1 MKKYIGAYGIQ
12 FIVLVVLHAS
22 KGLPLGWVFW
32 EVDNR
37 QNSIDGR
44 QLTYT
49 LLIINILIIQAC
61 LLMTIIVTVKSKIK
75 FKWIIL
81 LCMFVYSFLLPIVSI
96 VQIGGV
102 AGGVHKHYM
111 SFISCLIEGISV
123 PMY

>member
-81 LCMFVYSFLLPIVSI
+81 LCMFVYSFYYRLSVLYKLEELL
-96 VQIGGV
+96 
-102 AGGVHKHYM
+102 AE
-111 SFISCLIEGISV
+111 FISIICHLYRV
-123 PMY
+123 